1 MTLSDYLA
9 SYYELSG
16 KASDVARQLAFAGI
30 AIIWVFHQGSGGTVA
45 MPIALIGPAALFIG
59 GLACDLLQYVSGT
72 LIWGAFHRIQEQR
85 LGAGS
90 KKPLTAPV
98 YFNWPGLLFFWSK
111 LALILIAYALLLAYM
126 MTALRNA

>member
-16 KASDVARQLAFAGI
+16 KASDVSRQLAFAGI
-30 AIIWVFHQGSGGTVA
+30 AVIWVFHQGHGSAVDVPGSL
-45 MPIALIGPAALFIG
+45 IAPAALFIG

-72 LIWGAFHRIQEQR
+72 LIWGAFHRIQERR

-90 KKPLTAPV
+90 KKPLTAPA
-98 YFNWPGLLFFWSK
+98 YFNWPGLFFFWSK
-111 LALILIAYALLLAYM
+111 LGLTLIGHLLL
-126 MTALRNA
+126 LRYLLSII

>member
-16 KASDVARQLAFAGI
+16 KASDVSRQLAFAGI
-30 AIIWVFHQGSGGTVA
+30 AVIWVFHQGHGSSVDVPGSL
-45 MPIALIGPAALFIG
+45 IAPAALFIG

-90 KKPLTAPV
+90 KKPLTAPA
-98 YFNWPGLLFFWSK
+98 YFNWPGLFFFWSK
-111 LALILIAYALLLAYM
+111 LALTLIGYLLL
-126 MTALRNA
+126 LRYLLSII

>member
-30 AIIWVFHQGSGGTVA
+30 AAIWVFHQGSGSAVA
-45 MPIALIGPAALFIG
+45 VPAALIGPAALFIG

-72 LIWGAFHRIQEQR
+72 LIWGAFHRIQEER

-90 KKPLTAPV
+90 KKPLTAPA
-98 YFNWPGLLFFWSK
+98 YFNWPGLFFFWAK
-111 LALILIAYALLLAYM
+111 LALILIGYVLLLHY
-126 MTALRNA
+126 LLSIV

>member
-30 AIIWVFHQGSGGTVA
+30 AVIWVFHEGRGSAVA
-45 MPIALIGPAALFIG
+45 VPATLIVPAALFIG
-59 GLACDLLQYVSGT
+59 GLACDLLQYASGT

-90 KKPLTAPV
+90 KKPLTAPA
-98 YFNWPGLLFFWSK
+98 YFNWPGLFFFWSK
-111 LALILIAYALLLAYM
+111 LVLVLLAYALLLAYM
-126 MTALRNA
+126 MR

>member
-72 LIWGAFHRIQEQR
+72 LIWGAFHRVQEQR

-90 KKPLTAPV
+90 KKPLTAPA
-98 YFNWPGLLFFWSK
+98 YFNWPGLFFFWSK
-111 LALILIAYALLLAYM
+111 LALILVGYLLL
-126 MTALRNA
+126 LHHLLSIV

>member
-16 KASDVARQLAFAGI
+16 KASDVSRQLAFAGI
-30 AIIWVFHQGSGGTVA
+30 AVIWVFHQGHGSAVDVPGSL
-45 MPIALIGPAALFIG
+45 IAPAALFIG

-90 KKPLTAPV
+90 EKPLTAPA
-98 YFNWPGLLFFWSK
+98 YFNWPGLFFFWSK
-111 LALILIAYALLLAYM
+111 LGLILIGYLLL
-126 MTALRNA
+126 LRYLLSII

>member
-30 AIIWVFHQGSGGTVA
+30 AVIWVFHQGQGGAVA
-45 MPIALIGPAALFIG
+45 VPASLIGPAVLFIG

-72 LIWGAFHRIQEQR
+72 LIWGAFHRVQEQR
-85 LGAGS
+85 LGADS
-90 KKPLTAPV
+90 KKPLTAPA
-98 YFNWPGLLFFWSK
+98 YFNWPSLFFFWSK
-111 LALILIAYALLLAYM
+111 LALILAGYLLLLHY
-126 MTALRNA
+126 LLSII